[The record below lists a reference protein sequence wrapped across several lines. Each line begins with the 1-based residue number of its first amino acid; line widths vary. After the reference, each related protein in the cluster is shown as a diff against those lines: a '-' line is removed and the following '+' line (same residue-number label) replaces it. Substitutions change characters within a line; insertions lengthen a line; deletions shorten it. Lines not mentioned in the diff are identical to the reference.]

1 MKKFLKKNKQNEDN
15 IEIIKISYSY
25 YILLSFIIFIIFPEI
40 IMSKNNFPRKIN
52 LDSEIT
58 MIISGTGEQK
68 ILYELF
74 QNLPTEIY
82 VNNEPRNINTT
93 VKNLTYSENEIR
105 MKWNY
110 SVTTCES
117 MFRGLKNII
126 KIDFS
131 KFDTSHVEKMNNM
144 FTDCSSLTSLDLSH
158 FNTSSVKTMRL
169 MFYSCYSLK
178 YLNLDNFD
186 SSHVENMQGAFYNC
200 SLLTSLNLSSF
211 YTPSLK
217 YVNSMFRD
225 CASLKYLSMENFDTS
240 LITNMHLFFY
250 NCSSMTSFDVSNFDT
265 KSVENMQGMFGQCHS
280 LISLDLSNFITS
292 SVTNMEGMFG
302 GSYALLSLDLT
313 NFDMSKVTNML
324 GMFFDLKNL
333 VYLNLDNFKETKE
346 NITTLNMFNNINP
359 KLLIC
364 LDSDANPKIYAAI
377 IEKNLNNNSINCNNI
392 CFNNNAK
399 IIFNDKICVDDCST
413 TQYKHEFNKICYGQC
428 PENTHSSFDNE
439 FICEDNFKCKKLKKY
454 YDYNHAYCIDEIP
467 EGYFLNDTIYNTID
481 KCHKDCKTCDKKYND
496 TNSHCNSCL
505 NDKYFYWGNCLSNCT
520 NGYFTDS
527 SGKKIC
533 KCISNNK
540 CKECL
545 NDNLEPDMC
554 ISCNTGYYQKIDE
567 IQSDNSL
574 LKCYKDPENYYLDN
588 DIYKPCYPS
597 CKNCSELGDINDHKC
612 IECIPD
618 YGFKDTKFCY
628 KNCLYYYYYDS
639 SKIYQCTKENKCP
652 EEYNK
657 LIKEKMKCIDEC
669 INDDTYQ
676 IEFNNTCY
684 KSCPEGTT
692 ISKSNNHLCLLECP
706 ENKPYENQNSECIQE
721 CNAIDFF
728 NGICKINNN
737 SPTVIDD
744 MAKTIKEQLNQTLDE
759 FMMNITNNEQ
769 KDLLIKAK
777 DTTYQITTT
786 DNQKNN
792 KYEDVSVINLGECE
806 NILKTKNH
814 IDPSKS
820 LIIFKIDYYVPGIS
834 IPVIGYEV
842 YHPDTKVKLELDD
855 CKEALI
861 DLDIPVSI
869 NEDLLF
875 KYNPESEYYVDECY
889 PYTSDNGTDIIL
901 NDRRQEYI
909 DNNMSLCENGCS
921 YNGYDEKTKKVSC
934 VCEPK
939 SKDFLISDI
948 IDDET
953 LLANN
958 LTFYNSSS
966 NIMTM
971 KCIYTVFS
979 KEGLKKNYAN
989 YILAFVLISF
999 IVLIILFY
1007 KVGYYTL
1014 EKIMTTFLEIK
1025 EKAQNDMSANKN
1037 EKKKIKKKKKKIK
1050 EKQIISNPIQK
1061 KQKKLTFKSGIS
1073 KDSRKEISKSSKSDL
1088 KNTNVLIN
1096 LEKEENNNIE
1106 IYKKNKDKTKDKNK
1120 NKINNTI
1127 RIKTTNVNYCDVEL
1141 NSFTYEEALEYDKR
1155 TYFQYYISLLRTK
1168 HPLIFSFIIMEDYNT
1183 IIVKV
1188 SIFLLSFTIYFAI
1201 NALFFTKSTIH
1212 QIYEDQGAYNFN
1224 YQIKKILIAF
1234 IISYIISSIIKY
1246 FFVSTR
1252 DILKIKYETNVEIAS
1267 DKVEELKKCIVIK
1280 YTSFF
1285 IVDIVFVIFFWYYL
1299 SSFCA
1304 VYKNSQICLII
1315 NTTICFSLSFLYPL
1329 IINLVPG
1336 IFRIISLKNKNNKLF
1351 FKISKIIQFL

>member
-1 MKKFLKKNKQNEDN
+1 MKKISKKNKKNEDN
-15 IEIIKISYSY
+15 IELIKISYNY
-25 YILLSFIIFIIFPEI
+25 CIFLSFIIFIIFPEI
-40 IMSKNNFPRKIN
+40 ILSKSIFSRKLN

-58 MIISGTGEQK
+58 MIINGTGEQK
-68 ILYELF
+68 ILNELF
-74 QNLPTEIY
+74 RYLPTEIY
-82 VNNEPRNINTT
+82 VNNITAEISKT
-93 VKNLTYSENEIR
+93 VKNLTDYENEIR

-110 SVTTCES
+110 SLTSCDS
-117 MFRGLKNII
+117 MFQGLKNII

-131 KFDTSHVEKMNNM
+131 KFDTSHVENMNNM
-144 FTDCSSLTSLDLSH
+144 FKDCTSLTSLDLRNFRS
-158 FNTSSVKTMRL
+158 SSVKTMNS
-169 MFYSCYSLK
+169 MFYSCYSLE

-186 SSHVENMQGAFYNC
+186 ASHVVDMALTFYNC
-200 SLLTSLNLSSF
+200 SFLTSLNLSSF

-217 YVNSMFRD
+217 YINSMFRD
-225 CASLKYLSMENFDTS
+225 CASLKYLSMENFNTS
-240 LITNMHLFFY
+240 LITNMHLLFY
-250 NCSSMTSFDVSNFDT
+250 NCSSMTSFDVNNFNT
-265 KSVENMQGMFGQCHS
+265 KSVQNMQGMFGQCHS

-313 NFDMSKVTNML
+313 NFDMSLVTNML
-324 GMFFDLKNL
+324 GMFFDLFSM
-333 VYLNLDNFKETKE
+333 VYLNLDKCKETKE
-346 NITTLNMFNNINP
+346 DINILNMFNNINP
-359 KLLIC
+359 QVLIC
-364 LDSDANPKIYAAI
+364 LDKDANPKIYAAI
-377 IEKNLNNNSINCNNI
+377 LEKNINDNNINCNNI
-392 CFNNNAK
+392 CFNNNTK
-399 IIFNDKICVDDCST
+399 IIFNDKICVDECST
-413 TQYKHEFNKICYGQC
+413 TQYRHEFNKICYDLC

-439 FICEDNFKCKKLKKY
+439 NICEDNFKCKKIKKY
-454 YDYNHAYCIDEIP
+454 YNYYQTFCIDEIP
-467 EGYFLNDTIYNTID
+467 EGYFLNDTTYNTID
-481 KCHKDCKTCDKKYND
+481 KCHQDCKSCDEKYND
-496 TNSHCNSCL
+496 TNSNCNSCL
-505 NDKYFYWGNCLSNCT
+505 NDKFFYWGNCLSDCT
-520 NGYFTDS
+520 NGYYTDS

-533 KCISNNK
+533 KCISNNN

-574 LKCYKDPENYYLDN
+574 IKCYKDPEGYYFDK

-597 CKNCSELGDINDHKC
+597 CKKCSELGDINDHKC
-612 IECIPD
+612 IECISD
-618 YGFKDTKFCY
+618 YGFKDTKYCY
-628 KNCLYYYYYDS
+628 KNCLFYYYYDS
-639 SKIYQCTKENKCP
+639 SQIYQCTEENECP
-652 EEYNK
+652 EEHNK

-684 KSCPEGTT
+684 ISCPEGTT

-706 ENKPYENQNSECIQE
+706 ENLPYESQNNECIQE

-744 MAKTIKEQLNQTLDE
+744 MTKTIKEQLNQTLDE
-759 FMMNITNNEQ
+759 FMKNITNNEQ

-792 KYEDVSVINLGECE
+792 DYEDVSVINLGECE
-806 NILKTKNH
+806 NILKTNNH

-820 LIIFKIDYYVPGIS
+820 LIIFKIDYYVPGLS

-842 YHPDTKVKLELDD
+842 YHPDTKAKLELDD
-855 CKEALI
+855 CKDALI

-869 NEDLLF
+869 NEELLF
-875 KYNPESEYYVDECY
+875 KYDPDNEYYVDECF

-958 LTFYNSSS
+958 LTYYNSSS

-979 KEGLKKNYAN
+979 KEGLKSNYAN
-989 YILAFVLISF
+989 YILAFVLILF
-999 IVLIILFY
+999 IILIILFY

-1014 EKIMTTFLEIK
+1014 EKMMTTFLDIK
-1025 EKAQNDMSANKN
+1025 EKAQNGVSSNKN
-1037 EKKKIKKKKKKIK
+1037 DKKKIKKKKKKKK
-1050 EKQIISNPIQK
+1050 EKQINSNPVSK
-1061 KQKKLTFKSGIS
+1061 KQKKLTFKSSIR
-1073 KDSRKEISKSSKSDL
+1073 KDSHKESSKSSKSDF
-1088 KNTNVLIN
+1088 KNTNVLMN
-1096 LEKEENNNIE
+1096 LEKEEINNIE
-1106 IYKKNKDKTKDKNK
+1106 IYKNNKDKTKDKNK
-1120 NKINNTI
+1120 NKMNNII
-1127 RIKTTNVNYCDVEL
+1127 RIKITSMNYCDIEL

-1155 TYFQYYISLLRTK
+1155 TYFQYYTSLIRTK
-1168 HPLIFSFIIMEDYNT
+1168 HPLIFSFVPMEDYNT

-1201 NALFFTKSTIH
+1201 NALFFTQSTIH
-1212 QIYEDQGAYNFN
+1212 QIYEDQGSYNFN

-1252 DILKIKYETNVEIAS
+1252 DILKIKYETNVDIAS
-1267 DKVEELKKCIVIK
+1267 DKVEDLKKCIVIK

-1285 IVDIVFVIFFWYYL
+1285 IVDVVFVIFFWYYL

-1315 NTTICFSLSFLYPL
+1315 NTIICFSLSFLYPL

-1336 IFRIISLKNKNNKLF
+1336 IFRIISLKNRNNILL

>member
-1 MKKFLKKNKQNEDN
+1 M
-15 IEIIKISYSY
+15 
-25 YILLSFIIFIIFPEI
+25 
-40 IMSKNNFPRKIN
+40 
-52 LDSEIT
+52 
-58 MIISGTGEQK
+58 
-68 ILYELF
+68 
-74 QNLPTEIY
+74 
-82 VNNEPRNINTT
+82 
-93 VKNLTYSENEIR
+93 
-105 MKWNY
+105 
-110 SVTTCES
+110 
-117 MFRGLKNII
+117 
-126 KIDFS
+126 
-131 KFDTSHVEKMNNM
+131 
-144 FTDCSSLTSLDLSH
+144 
-158 FNTSSVKTMRL
+158 
-169 MFYSCYSLK
+169 
-178 YLNLDNFD
+178 
-186 SSHVENMQGAFYNC
+186 
-200 SLLTSLNLSSF
+200 
-211 YTPSLK
+211 
-217 YVNSMFRD
+217 
-225 CASLKYLSMENFDTS
+225 
-240 LITNMHLFFY
+240 
-250 NCSSMTSFDVSNFDT
+250 
-265 KSVENMQGMFGQCHS
+265 
-280 LISLDLSNFITS
+280 
-292 SVTNMEGMFG
+292 
-302 GSYALLSLDLT
+302 
-313 NFDMSKVTNML
+313 
-324 GMFFDLKNL
+324 
-333 VYLNLDNFKETKE
+333 
-346 NITTLNMFNNINP
+346 
-359 KLLIC
+359 
-364 LDSDANPKIYAAI
+364 
-377 IEKNLNNNSINCNNI
+377 
-392 CFNNNAK
+392 
-399 IIFNDKICVDDCST
+399 
-413 TQYKHEFNKICYGQC
+413 
-428 PENTHSSFDNE
+428 
-439 FICEDNFKCKKLKKY
+439 
-454 YDYNHAYCIDEIP
+454 
-467 EGYFLNDTIYNTID
+467 
-481 KCHKDCKTCDKKYND
+481 
-496 TNSHCNSCL
+496 
-505 NDKYFYWGNCLSNCT
+505 
-520 NGYFTDS
+520 
-527 SGKKIC
+527 
-533 KCISNNK
+533 
-540 CKECL
+540 
-545 NDNLEPDMC
+545 
-554 ISCNTGYYQKIDE
+554 
-567 IQSDNSL
+567 
-574 LKCYKDPENYYLDN
+574 
-588 DIYKPCYPS
+588 
-597 CKNCSELGDINDHKC
+597 
-612 IECIPD
+612 
-618 YGFKDTKFCY
+618 
-628 KNCLYYYYYDS
+628 
-639 SKIYQCTKENKCP
+639 
-652 EEYNK
+652 
-657 LIKEKMKCIDEC
+657 
-669 INDDTYQ
+669 
-676 IEFNNTCY
+676 
-684 KSCPEGTT
+684 
-692 ISKSNNHLCLLECP
+692 
-706 ENKPYENQNSECIQE
+706 
-721 CNAIDFF
+721 
-728 NGICKINNN
+728 
-737 SPTVIDD
+737 
-744 MAKTIKEQLNQTLDE
+744 
-759 FMMNITNNEQ
+759 
-769 KDLLIKAK
+769 
-777 DTTYQITTT
+777 
-786 DNQKNN
+786 
-792 KYEDVSVINLGECE
+792 
-806 NILKTKNH
+806 
-814 IDPSKS
+814 
-820 LIIFKIDYYVPGIS
+820 KIDYYVPGIS

-958 LTFYNSSS
+958 LTYYNSSS

-999 IVLIILFY
+999 IVLVILFY

-1014 EKIMTTFLEIK
+1014 EKMMTTFLEIK

-1127 RIKTTNVNYCDVEL
+1127 RIKTTNVNYCEVEL

-1183 IIVKV
+1183 VIVKV